1 MKIQNN
7 YLYSLGI
14 SKGMTLPDYL
24 VVDRKDRMTEE
35 EVIALMVSLRRRFI
49 NLENVTHG
57 FLNQVIIFVIET
69 NVL

>member
-35 EVIALMVSLRRRFI
+35 EVIKWKKRHLGYRYKFTGSLYCKRITVKI
-49 NLENVTHG
+49 NPE
-57 FLNQVIIFVIET
+57 
-69 NVL
+69 